1 MKKFVKYAIALAA
14 TALLAFLMILIWKG
28 NSRDHSLRTCEG
40 LSVEFGE
47 EHNFVTR
54 DDIKA
59 YLDEEYG
66 AYIGQRVDSVDLHKV
81 EAILDRRSAVLKSE
95 AWITPDNIM
104 HVKISQ
110 REPVV
115 RFQTATDG
123 FYADEKGF
131 LFPLQENFTSLVPIV
146 DGNVPIQE
154 KNGFKG
160 QPDKPEERLWLSQV
174 IEMVNYMEK
183 SGIWADNISQITVD
197 GKGDLV
203 LIPREGSE
211 KFIFG
216 SPDQAQDKFRRIE
229 EYYRSIA
236 PLKEKGY
243 YTSVNVKYARQVICR
258 R

>member
-1 MKKFVKYAIALAA
+1 MKKLIKYAIALVA
-14 TALLAFLMILIWKG
+14 TGLLAFLMVLIWRG
-28 NSRDHSLRTCEG
+28 NSRDRALRTCEG
-40 LSVEFGE
+40 LNVEFCE
-47 EHNFVTR
+47 EHNFVTK

-95 AWITPDNIM
+95 AWITPDNILR
-104 HVKISQ
+104 VRISQ

-115 RFQTATDG
+115 RFQAPSGG

-131 LFPLQENFTSLVPIV
+131 LFPLQENFTSLVPII
-146 DGNVPIQE
+146 DGNVPIFE
-154 KNGFKG
+154 KDGFKG
-160 QPDKPEERLWLSQV
+160 QPDTPEERAWLAMV

-203 LIPREGSE
+203 LIPREGKE

-229 EYYRSIA
+229 EYYRNIA

-243 YTSVNVKYARQVICR
+243 YSSVNVKYAGQVICR
-258 R
+258 K

>member
-1 MKKFVKYAIALAA
+1 MKKFVKYAVALAA

-115 RFQTATDG
+115 RVQTATDG

>member
-1 MKKFVKYAIALAA
+1 MKKFVKYAVALAA
-14 TALLAFLMILIWKG
+14 AALLAFLMILSWKG

>member
-1 MKKFVKYAIALAA
+1 MKKFVKYAVALAA

-146 DGNVPIQE
+146 DGNVPIKE